1 MIERFYDW
9 RPRMK
14 ILLAIDGS
22 GCSDAA
28 VREVAR
34 QPWPAGSEVKVVSVA
49 EMPFFPSS
57 EFGTLPQQYFN
68 ELEGVARERA
78 RVTLDRAIESLKR
91 NQVTKLPVDSQILYE
106 SPRDAI
112 IEEAERWEA
121 DLIVVGSHGYRGY
134 KRFLLGSVSQSVA
147 AHAPCSV
154 LIVRAPEL

>member
-1 MIERFYDW
+1 
-9 RPRMK
+9 MK

-121 DLIVVGSHGYRGY
+121 DLIVVGSHGYRG
-134 KRFLLGSVSQSVA
+134 
-147 AHAPCSV
+147 
-154 LIVRAPEL
+154 